1 MNWQLQLQK
10 HIGLIYLGPHTNI
23 SSCIVTSS
31 LENEELKLYLV
42 NLNPWVEDEA
52 MIFK

>member
-1 MNWQLQLQK
+1 LATTTTKTYWF
-10 HIGLIYLGPHTNI
+10 YLSRFTNI
-23 SSCIVTSS
+23 SYIFSS
-31 LENEELKLYLV
+31 SFEDEELNLSLV